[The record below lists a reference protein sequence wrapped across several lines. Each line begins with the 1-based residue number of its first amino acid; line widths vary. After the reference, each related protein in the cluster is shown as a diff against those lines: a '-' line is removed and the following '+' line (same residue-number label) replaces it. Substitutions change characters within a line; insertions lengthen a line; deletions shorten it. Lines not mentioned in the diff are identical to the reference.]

1 MRYTIR
7 HSDDHEFRRMLELIA
22 DTRRDLVAVQLLLE
36 PDDAEIQDRY
46 RIRKG
51 LGLVLRVAVF
61 EPSKPVV
68 REGVIETGPTV
79 QPLRVS
85 SPPQ

>member
-1 MRYTIR
+1 
-7 HSDDHEFRRMLELIA
+7 MLELIA
-22 DTRRDLVAVQLLLE
+22 DTRCDLVGVQLLLE

-61 EPSKPVV
+61 SPVNQLFV
-68 REGVIETGPTV
+68 KA
-79 QPLRVS
+79 
-85 SPPQ
+85 